1 MRHDLNITAGD
12 ELHEECGVFGMYDFD
27 HGDVASTIYYGLFAL
42 QHRGQ
47 ESCGIAVSDTAGPKG
62 KVNAYKGMGLCNE
75 VFTPEILEG
84 LHGNI
89 GVGHVRYST
98 AGSSTRENA
107 QPLVLNYIKGTLALA
122 HNGNLVNAPD
132 LRRELEYSG
141 AIFQTTIDSE
151 VIAYH
156 IARER
161 VKTSSVEEAVAGAM
175 KKIVGAYS
183 LVAMSPR
190 KMIGAR
196 DPFGFKPLCI
206 GKRDNAYILVS
217 ESCALDLGSAE
228 AKAWIGVENP
238 HRADVL
244 TELRRSTVARVCTGR
259 AGPRLRTQ
267 ALLRFLADHSR
278 SKDTVLKEVPEEW
291 VKAQGLLEVRSEIS
305 DKNLYLTRPDMGR
318 RLCAEAVE
326 ALKAQCVANP
336 DVQVVISDGLS
347 TDAITVNYEEILPP
361 LMAGL
366 KQAGLKVG
374 TPFFVRYGRVK
385 IEDQIGEILGAKV
398 VILLVGERPGLG
410 QSESLSCY
418 AVYSPRMATTVEADR
433 TCISNIHQG
442 GTPPVEAAA
451 VIVDLAKRMLE
462 QKASGINMTR

>member
-1 MRHDLNITAGD
+1 MDQKQIEEIVRSVMASMGQTA
-12 ELHEECGVFGMYDFD
+12 
-27 HGDVASTIYYGLFAL
+27 
-42 QHRGQ
+42 
-47 ESCGIAVSDTAGPKG
+47 P
-62 KVNAYKGMGLCNE
+62 
-75 VFTPEILEG
+75 
-84 LHGNI
+84 
-89 GVGHVRYST
+89 
-98 AGSSTRENA
+98 
-107 QPLVLNYIKGTLALA
+107 
-122 HNGNLVNAPD
+122 APS
-132 LRRELEYSG
+132 E
-141 AIFQTTIDSE
+141 AKCATTNCAAP
-151 VIAYH
+151 V
-156 IARER
+156 
-161 VKTSSVEEAVAGAM
+161 T
-175 KKIVGAYS
+175 
-183 LVAMSPR
+183 
-190 KMIGAR
+190 
-196 DPFGFKPLCI
+196 
-206 GKRDNAYILVS
+206 S

-259 AGPRLRTQ
+259 AGPRPRTQ

-398 VILLVGERPGLG
+398 GKRRCGRRWWNIPMNSDNRVGTAPISISALSKRWSPRRPARRGYLRASLYAVFPRYRLFISRRYRRWVNILKSISCLPTPAVITGAILKILLIWRN
-410 QSESLSCY
+410 C
-418 AVYSPRMATTVEADR
+418 
-433 TCISNIHQG
+433 
-442 GTPPVEAAA
+442 
-451 VIVDLAKRMLE
+451 
-462 QKASGINMTR
+462 

>member
-1 MRHDLNITAGD
+1 MDQKQI
-12 ELHEECGVFGMYDFD
+12 EEIVRSVM
-27 HGDVASTIYYGLFAL
+27 ASM
-42 QHRGQ
+42 GQ
-47 ESCGIAVSDTAGPKG
+47 A
-62 KVNAYKGMGLCNE
+62 
-75 VFTPEILEG
+75 
-84 LHGNI
+84 
-89 GVGHVRYST
+89 
-98 AGSSTRENA
+98 
-107 QPLVLNYIKGTLALA
+107 
-122 HNGNLVNAPD
+122 APAPS
-132 LRRELEYSG
+132 E
-141 AIFQTTIDSE
+141 AKCATTNCAAP
-151 VIAYH
+151 V
-156 IARER
+156 
-161 VKTSSVEEAVAGAM
+161 T
-175 KKIVGAYS
+175 
-183 LVAMSPR
+183 
-190 KMIGAR
+190 
-196 DPFGFKPLCI
+196 
-206 GKRDNAYILVS
+206 S

-259 AGPRLRTQ
+259 AGPRPRTQ

-291 VKAQGLLEVRSEIS
+291 V
-305 DKNLYLTRPDMGR
+305 
-318 RLCAEAVE
+318 
-326 ALKAQCVANP
+326 KAQCVANP

>member
-1 MRHDLNITAGD
+1 MDQKQI
-12 ELHEECGVFGMYDFD
+12 EEIVRSVMASMGQ
-27 HGDVASTIYYGLFAL
+27 DVPQPVAPST
-42 QHRGQ
+42 Q
-47 ESCGIAVSDTAGPKG
+47 EGAKPQCA
-62 KVNAYKGMGLCNE
+62 
-75 VFTPEILEG
+75 
-84 LHGNI
+84 
-89 GVGHVRYST
+89 
-98 AGSSTRENA
+98 
-107 QPLVLNYIKGTLALA
+107 
-122 HNGNLVNAPD
+122 AP
-132 LRRELEYSG
+132 
-141 AIFQTTIDSE
+141 TVT
-151 VIAYH
+151 
-156 IARER
+156 
-161 VKTSSVEEAVAGAM
+161 
-175 KKIVGAYS
+175 
-183 LVAMSPR
+183 
-190 KMIGAR
+190 
-196 DPFGFKPLCI
+196 
-206 GKRDNAYILVS
+206 

-244 TELRRSTVARVCTGR
+244 TELRRSTAARVCTGR
-259 AGPRLRTQ
+259 AGPRPRTQ

-318 RLCAEAVE
+318 RLSPEAID
-326 ALKAQCVANP
+326 ALKSQCVMNP
-336 DVQVVISDGLS
+336 DVQVVVSDGLS
-347 TDAITVNYEEILPP
+347 TDAITANYEEILPP
-361 LMAGL
+361 LLVGL
-366 KQAGLKVG
+366 KQAGLNVG

-418 AVYSPRMATTVEADR
+418 AVYSRAWRPPSRPTEPVFQTFIR
-433 TCISNIHQG
+433 